1 MDHDEA
7 LAVNRRHWDAMA
19 AVHGEGHDAFYDVD
33 ALADGR
39 TDSLIDVEE
48 AALAQA
54 LEGRQLAGLDV
65 VHVQCHLGFDAVTF
79 ARRGARVVGYDLSP
93 ASLAKART
101 VAARAGV
108 EVSFVEAAATDVPA
122 SLHGRFDL
130 AWATIGVIGWID
142 DLDAWMRQVAA
153 VLRPGG
159 RLVLLEIHP
168 LFNMLGS
175 VAPLRADFPY
185 AFDGAHVED
194 VEGSYADPSA
204 QVAEPMT
211 VVYAHSVGE
220 VVSSAI
226 GAGLQ
231 VLALSEHLDSPIDPR
246 GGVLVQEA
254 DGRFRARLDGQPLPV
269 LFTLIAQRWA
279 APR

>member
-1 MDHDEA
+1 MDPHA
-7 LAVNRRHWDAMA
+7 LAVNRRHWDALA
-19 AVHGEGHDAFYDVD
+19 TVHGEGDDAFYDVA
-33 ALADGR
+33 ALAAGR
-39 TDSLIDVEE
+39 GSLTDVEE
-48 AALAQA
+48 QALAQA
-54 LEGRQLAGLDV
+54 LGGRQLAGLDV

-93 ASLAKART
+93 ASLAKARA

-108 EVSFVEAAATDVPA
+108 DVSFVEADATDVPA
-122 SLHGRFDL
+122 TLHARFDL
-130 AWATIGVIGWID
+130 AWATIGIIGWIG
-142 DLDAWMRQVAA
+142 DLDAWMRQIAA

-168 LFNMLGS
+168 LFNMLAS

-185 AFDGAHVED
+185 AFDGAHMED
-194 VEGSYADPSA
+194 AEGSYADPSA
-204 QVAEPMT
+204 EVAETMT

-231 VLALSEHLDSPIDPR
+231 VLALHEHLDSPLDPR
-246 GGVLVQEA
+246 GGVLPQEA

-269 LFTLIAQRWA
+269 LYTLIAQR
-279 APR
+279 